1 MSSSTENNNIY
12 GLTEK
17 STLKEYYVKLERL
30 YENAVNMLTAINQSL
45 STSASEVTLNVLD
58 TDDTKT
64 TVKIPS
70 FIYLENKLEQLS
82 TNFDSLFDIP
92 KSGEAWFTK
101 SSDMFKLELIKSN
114 SAPITPLVSNID
126 SLYTSYKDNTFV
138 KDLVNPKM
146 FIKLDISNL
155 PDNISQMFVKKY
167 VFFDKSTYDSIK
179 AAGLSSY
186 QEYEAAL
193 FNMNKGVDYEE
204 YDSTISLP
212 TKEDQYQSE
221 FKILEVTD
229 TYYEDEDQHE
239 HLRYDLHFD
248 TITYTNQED
257 STIEFTLKAGDYISL
272 ENDYC
277 IYKVL
282 KVNSSTISGSIVYDV
297 KVEEYVGH
305 IALQSYDENQNMVM
319 QIYNDNYDQYHYVEV
334 PLEENPYIAIFV
346 STLQNNVRSLFSDP
360 ILLDLNSIYMK
371 DSSGNYIYDNNST
384 PLTYIQYYNKYC
396 SNIGDLI
403 DSISKTAYPQLTNFS
418 SSQLNLLQNG
428 TEAQSLVTNAVD
440 PDEVLEVVKINSHLI
455 DDESSKDI
463 ISLHK
468 QKSDVNS
475 QLSNV
480 QSNIDLIYNQL
491 TTTDFSTNTNVSQI
505 SLKTQLNEYYEE
517 RLTLQKQ
524 LLSIIDNINSLSGN
538 VSGTAL
544 SKFRIRG
551 TISDSAFVEYL
562 HSNISDKVECIG
574 LDVEYKYK
582 STNSDTNEVTNIN
595 SSIFTDWNKLELEDK
610 QRTLKFDSVTNAWS
624 IEYVDYN
631 SISNIIKWNQV
642 DIPIQQG
649 EDVVIRIRFKYNVG
663 QPFITLFSPWSDE
676 VTMTFPEKFT
686 ETSEISSILEENELD
701 TEQAK
706 FTKELINGGYQDHVS
721 NKIIDNSQTFYH
733 MPENIY
739 SGFNTPEN
747 NLISLKDKLTSMN
760 TDLEEYKNL
769 IENQINSKYK
779 VYLEWDNN
787 SIELSQNTNNNIII
801 NDSLSSDQSSFVK
814 KSMNIVVKNVGDVD
828 INLYSIFPGNV
839 NTPLLLNNEEFY
851 KDRIVNYERVPLVIG
866 DSKYPSVNHSYQT
879 LGQWI
884 YFREINKW
892 TEKSIYVSNDE
903 SDVQDREALTSDTQA
918 SFTFSPS
925 QYIGVDNLQA
935 PLAYKSHLN
944 KFNENLIGS
953 LKIEDGKIVLL
964 NPSSNKEYSQ
974 DITKYIYNY
983 VEDYTKCSDT
993 NVYNK
998 YLLRYEDICSYKID
1012 NATGT
1017 ATLTFL
1023 TPATTISGFL
1033 DNSSV
1038 NGSIVNYLTNI
1049 DYYYGA
1055 FLIPELESRDQI
1067 ICDIMDDNQYIT
1079 LSSGSSLSV
1088 PVTFEYF
1095 LTSSKSKISKS
1106 LYFDLRPTVLKD
1118 PESYIITVT
1127 AENSSTLAT
1136 FENTQMTSISDLV
1149 TENE

>member
-1 MSSSTENNNIY
+1 MSNNIENNNIY

-30 YENAVNMLTAINQSL
+30 YDNAVNMLTAINQSL

-58 TDDTKT
+58 TDDTKA

-92 KSGEAWFTK
+92 KTGEAWFTK
-101 SSDMFKLELIKSN
+101 SSDMYKLELLKSN
-114 SAPITPLVSNID
+114 SAPITPIISNLNN
-126 SLYTSYKDNTFV
+126 LYTSFKDNTFV

-155 PDNISQMFVKKY
+155 PDNISEMYVKKY
-167 VFFDKSTYDSIK
+167 VFFDKSTYDSINN
-179 AAGLSSY
+179 AGLTSY

-212 TKEDQYQSE
+212 TKQDLYQSE

-229 TYYEDEDQHE
+229 SYYTDEDQHE
-239 HLRYDLHFD
+239 HLRYELHLD

-257 STIEFTLKAGDYISL
+257 STIEFTLRAGDYISL
-272 ENDYC
+272 ENEYC

-282 KVNSSTISGSIVYDV
+282 KVNSSNISGSIVYDV
-297 KVEEYVGH
+297 IIEEYVGH
-305 IALQSYDENQNMVM
+305 IALQTYDENQNMLL
-319 QIYNDNYDQYHYVEV
+319 QIYNDNYDKYHYVEV
-334 PLEENPYIAIFV
+334 PLEENPYVAIFL
-346 STLQNNVRSLFSDP
+346 STLQNNVRSIFSEP

-418 SSQLNLLQNG
+418 STQLNLLQNG
-428 TEAQSLVTNAVD
+428 TEAQGLVTNAID

-455 DDESSKDI
+455 DDETSKDI

-468 QKSDVNS
+468 QKSDINS
-475 QLSNV
+475 QLTNV
-480 QSNIDLIYNQL
+480 QSNIDLVYNQL
-491 TTTDFSTNTNVSQI
+491 TTDFSNNTNVTQL

-551 TISDSAFVEYL
+551 TVLADNFTEYL

-582 STNSDTNEVTNIN
+582 STNSDTNELTNIN
-595 SSIFTDWNKLELEDK
+595 SSVFTDWNRLELEDR
-610 QRTLKFDSVTNAWS
+610 QRMIKFDSVTNSWS
-624 IEYVDYN
+624 LDYVDYN
-631 SISNIIKWNQV
+631 SISNIIKWNQI

-663 QPFITLFSPWSDE
+663 QPFVTIFSPWSDE
-676 VTMTFPEKFT
+676 ITMTFPEKFT
-686 ETSEISSILEENELD
+686 ETSEISSILENNELD

-739 SGFNTPEN
+739 SGFNTSEN
-747 NLISLKDKLTSMN
+747 NLISLKDKLLSMN

-769 IENQINSKYK
+769 IKNQLNSQYK

-787 SIELSQNTNNNIII
+787 SIELSQNTNNNIVI
-801 NDSLSSDQSSFVK
+801 NDSISTQQTSFVK
-814 KSMNIVVKNVGDVD
+814 KKINIVIKNTGDVD

-839 NTPLLLNNEEFY
+839 NTPLLLDNEIYY
-851 KDRIVNYERVPLVIG
+851 KDNIVNYERVPLIIG
-866 DSKYPSVNHSYQT
+866 DSKYPATNHSYQT

-884 YFREINKW
+884 YFRELNKW
-892 TEKSIYVSNDE
+892 TNKSIFLSNE
-903 SDVQDREALTSDTQA
+903 TSNTSDKIALTSGEQS
-918 SFTFSPS
+918 SFLFDPS
-925 QYIGVDNLQA
+925 QYIKVDNLQA
-935 PLAYKSHLN
+935 PLAYKAHTDNYNPNTIGTISINDDGYMVLGTN
-944 KFNENLIGS
+944 KS
-953 LKIEDGKIVLL
+953 VKD
-964 NPSSNKEYSQ
+964 YS
-974 DITKYIYNY
+974 DNINDYIYNY
-983 VEDYTKCSDT
+983 VSNYDVKTLA
-993 NVYNK
+993 NINK
-998 YLLRYEDICSYKID
+998 YILRYEDVAVYKDASDGNIELKFMTEED
-1012 NATGT
+1012 NVNDFVKKNTEAGYIIHNFSDT
-1017 ATLTFL
+1017 
-1023 TPATTISGFL
+1023 
-1033 DNSSV
+1033 NSFC
-1038 NGSIVNYLTNI
+1038 G
-1049 DYYYGA
+1049 G
-1055 FLIPELESRDQI
+1055 FLIPELDSRDQI
-1067 ICDIMDDNQYIT
+1067 ICDNFDDNQYIT
-1079 LSSGSSLSV
+1079 LTAGSSLSI
-1088 PVTFEYF
+1088 PLTFEYF
-1095 LTSSKSKISKS
+1095 LDNTTSIITKSI
-1106 LYFDLRPTVLKD
+1106 YFDLRPTVLKNPD
-1118 PESYIITVT
+1118 SFIVTIT
-1127 AENSSTLAT
+1127 AENSST
-1136 FENTQMTSISDLV
+1136 FTSFDASQLTTISDLI
-1149 TENE
+1149 TTSE

>member
-1 MSSSTENNNIY
+1 MSNNIENNNIY

-30 YENAVNMLTAINQSL
+30 YDNAVNMLTAINQSL

-58 TDDTKT
+58 TDDTKA

-92 KSGEAWFTK
+92 KTGEAWFTK
-101 SSDMFKLELIKSN
+101 SSDMYKLELLKSN
-114 SAPITPLVSNID
+114 SAPITPIISNFNN
-126 SLYTSYKDNTFV
+126 LYTSFKDNTFV

-155 PDNISQMFVKKY
+155 PDNISEMYVKKY
-167 VFFDKSTYDSIK
+167 VFFDKSTYDSINN
-179 AAGLSSY
+179 AGLTSY

-212 TKEDQYQSE
+212 TKQDLYQSE

-229 TYYEDEDQHE
+229 SYYTDEDQHE
-239 HLRYDLHFD
+239 HLRYELHLD

-257 STIEFTLKAGDYISL
+257 STIEFTLRAGDYISL
-272 ENDYC
+272 ENEYC

-282 KVNSSTISGSIVYDV
+282 KVNSSNISGSIVYDV
-297 KVEEYVGH
+297 IIEEYVGH
-305 IALQSYDENQNMVM
+305 IALQTYDENQNMLL
-319 QIYNDNYDQYHYVEV
+319 QIYNDNYDKYHYVEV
-334 PLEENPYIAIFV
+334 PLEENPYVAIFL
-346 STLQNNVRSLFSDP
+346 STLQNNVRSIFSEP

-418 SSQLNLLQNG
+418 STQLNLLQNG
-428 TEAQSLVTNAVD
+428 TEAQGLVTNAID

-455 DDESSKDI
+455 DDETSKDI

-468 QKSDVNS
+468 QKSDINS
-475 QLSNV
+475 QLTNV
-480 QSNIDLIYNQL
+480 QSNIDLVYNQL
-491 TTTDFSTNTNVSQI
+491 TTDFSNNTNVTQL

-551 TISDSAFVEYL
+551 TVLADNFTEYL

-582 STNSDTNEVTNIN
+582 STNSDTNELTNIN
-595 SSIFTDWNKLELEDK
+595 SSVFTDWNRLELEDR
-610 QRTLKFDSVTNAWS
+610 QRMIKFDSVTNSWS
-624 IEYVDYN
+624 LDYVDYN
-631 SISNIIKWNQV
+631 SISNIIKWNQI

-663 QPFITLFSPWSDE
+663 QPFVTIFSPWSDE
-676 VTMTFPEKFT
+676 ITMTFPEKFT
-686 ETSEISSILEENELD
+686 ETSEISSILENNELD

-739 SGFNTPEN
+739 SGFNTAEN
-747 NLISLKDKLTSMN
+747 NLISLKDKLLSMN

-769 IENQINSKYK
+769 IKNQLNSQYK

-787 SIELSQNTNNNIII
+787 SIELSQNTNNNIVI
-801 NDSLSSDQSSFVK
+801 NDSISTQQTSFVK
-814 KSMNIVVKNVGDVD
+814 KKINIVIKNTGDVD

-839 NTPLLLNNEEFY
+839 NTPLLLDNEIYY
-851 KDRIVNYERVPLVIG
+851 KDNIVNYERVPLIIG
-866 DSKYPSVNHSYQT
+866 DSKYPATNHSYQT

-884 YFREINKW
+884 YFRELNKW
-892 TEKSIYVSNDE
+892 TNKSIFLSNE
-903 SDVQDREALTSDTQA
+903 TSNTSDKISLTSGEQS
-918 SFTFSPS
+918 SFLFDPS
-925 QYIGVDNLQA
+925 QYIKVDNLQA
-935 PLAYKSHLN
+935 PLAYKAHTDNYNPNTIGTISINDDGYMVLGTN
-944 KFNENLIGS
+944 KS
-953 LKIEDGKIVLL
+953 VKD
-964 NPSSNKEYSQ
+964 YS
-974 DITKYIYNY
+974 DNINDYIYNY
-983 VEDYTKCSDT
+983 VSNYDVKTLA
-993 NVYNK
+993 NINK
-998 YLLRYEDICSYKID
+998 YILRYEDVAVYKDASDGNIELKFMTEED
-1012 NATGT
+1012 NVNDFVKKNTEAGYIIHNFSDT
-1017 ATLTFL
+1017 
-1023 TPATTISGFL
+1023 
-1033 DNSSV
+1033 NSFC
-1038 NGSIVNYLTNI
+1038 G
-1049 DYYYGA
+1049 G
-1055 FLIPELESRDQI
+1055 FLIPELDSRDQI
-1067 ICDIMDDNQYIT
+1067 ICDNFDDNQYIT
-1079 LSSGSSLSV
+1079 LTAGSSLSI
-1088 PVTFEYF
+1088 PLTFEYF
-1095 LTSSKSKISKS
+1095 LDNTTSIITKSI
-1106 LYFDLRPTVLKD
+1106 YFDLRPTVLKNPD
-1118 PESYIITVT
+1118 SFIVTIT
-1127 AENSSTLAT
+1127 AENSST
-1136 FENTQMTSISDLV
+1136 FTSFDASQLTTISDLI
-1149 TENE
+1149 TTSE

>member
-1 MSSSTENNNIY
+1 MSNNIENNNIY

-30 YENAVNMLTAINQSL
+30 YDNAVNMLTAINQSL

-58 TDDTKT
+58 TDDTKA

-92 KSGEAWFTK
+92 KTGEAWFTK
-101 SSDMFKLELIKSN
+101 SSDMYKLELLKSN
-114 SAPITPLVSNID
+114 SAPITPIISNLNN
-126 SLYTSYKDNTFV
+126 LYTSFKDNTFV

-155 PDNISQMFVKKY
+155 PDNISEMYVKKY
-167 VFFDKSTYDSIK
+167 VFFDKSTYDSINN
-179 AAGLSSY
+179 AGLTSY

-212 TKEDQYQSE
+212 TKQDLYQSE
-221 FKILEVTD
+221 FKILEVID
-229 TYYEDEDQHE
+229 SYYTDEDQHE
-239 HLRYDLHFD
+239 HLRYELHLD

-257 STIEFTLKAGDYISL
+257 STIEFTLRAGDYISL
-272 ENDYC
+272 ENEYC

-282 KVNSSTISGSIVYDV
+282 KVNSSNISGSIVYDV
-297 KVEEYVGH
+297 IIEEYVGH
-305 IALQSYDENQNMVM
+305 IALQTYDENQNMLL
-319 QIYNDNYDQYHYVEV
+319 QIYNDNYDKYHYVEV
-334 PLEENPYIAIFV
+334 PLEENPYVAIFL
-346 STLQNNVRSLFSDP
+346 STLQNNVRSIFSEP

-418 SSQLNLLQNG
+418 STQLNLLQNG
-428 TEAQSLVTNAVD
+428 TEAQGLVTNAID

-455 DDESSKDI
+455 DDETSKDI

-468 QKSDVNS
+468 QKSDINS
-475 QLSNV
+475 QLTNV
-480 QSNIDLIYNQL
+480 QSNIDLVYNQL
-491 TTTDFSTNTNVSQI
+491 TTTDFSNNTNVTQL

-538 VSGTAL
+538 VSGTSL

-551 TISDSAFVEYL
+551 TVLANNFTEYL

-582 STNSDTNEVTNIN
+582 STNSDTNELTNIN
-595 SSIFTDWNKLELEDK
+595 SSVFTDWNRLELEDR
-610 QRTLKFDSVTNAWS
+610 QRMIKFDSVTNSWS
-624 IEYVDYN
+624 LDYVDYN
-631 SISNIIKWNQV
+631 SISNIIKWNQI

-663 QPFITLFSPWSDE
+663 QPFVTIFSPWSDE
-676 VTMTFPEKFT
+676 ITMTFPEKFT
-686 ETSEISSILEENELD
+686 ETSEISSILENNELD

-739 SGFNTPEN
+739 SGFNTAEN
-747 NLISLKDKLTSMN
+747 NLISLKDKLLSMN

-769 IENQINSKYK
+769 IKNQLNSQYK

-787 SIELSQNTNNNIII
+787 SIELSQNTNNNIVI
-801 NDSLSSDQSSFVK
+801 NDSISTQQTSFVK
-814 KSMNIVVKNVGDVD
+814 KKINIVIKNTGDVD

-839 NTPLLLNNEEFY
+839 NTPLLLDNEIYY
-851 KDRIVNYERVPLVIG
+851 KDNIVNYERVPLIIG
-866 DSKYPSVNHSYQT
+866 DSKYPATNHSYQT

-884 YFREINKW
+884 YFRELNKW
-892 TEKSIYVSNDE
+892 TNKSIFLSNE
-903 SDVQDREALTSDTQA
+903 TSNTSDKISLTSGEQS
-918 SFTFSPS
+918 SFLFDPS
-925 QYIGVDNLQA
+925 QYIKVDNLQA
-935 PLAYKSHLN
+935 PLAYKAHTDNYNPNTIGTISINDDGYMVLGTN
-944 KFNENLIGS
+944 KS
-953 LKIEDGKIVLL
+953 VKD
-964 NPSSNKEYSQ
+964 YS
-974 DITKYIYNY
+974 DNINDYIYNY
-983 VEDYTKCSDT
+983 VSNYDVKTLA
-993 NVYNK
+993 NINK
-998 YLLRYEDICSYKID
+998 YILRYEDVAVYKDASDGNIELKFMTEED
-1012 NATGT
+1012 NVNDFVKKNTEAGYIIHNFSDT
-1017 ATLTFL
+1017 
-1023 TPATTISGFL
+1023 
-1033 DNSSV
+1033 NSFC
-1038 NGSIVNYLTNI
+1038 G
-1049 DYYYGA
+1049 G
-1055 FLIPELESRDQI
+1055 FLIPELDSRDQI
-1067 ICDIMDDNQYIT
+1067 ICDNFDDNQYIT
-1079 LSSGSSLSV
+1079 LTAGSSLSI
-1088 PVTFEYF
+1088 PLTFEYF
-1095 LTSSKSKISKS
+1095 LDNTTSIITKSI
-1106 LYFDLRPTVLKD
+1106 YFDLRPTVLKNPD
-1118 PESYIITVT
+1118 SFIVTIT
-1127 AENSSTLAT
+1127 AENSST
-1136 FENTQMTSISDLV
+1136 FTSFDASQLTTISDLI
-1149 TENE
+1149 TTSE

>member
-1 MSSSTENNNIY
+1 MSNNIENNNIY

-30 YENAVNMLTAINQSL
+30 YDNAVNMLTAINQSL

-58 TDDTKT
+58 TDDTKA

-92 KSGEAWFTK
+92 KTGEAWFTK
-101 SSDMFKLELIKSN
+101 SSDMYKLELLKSN
-114 SAPITPLVSNID
+114 SAPITPIISNLNN
-126 SLYTSYKDNTFV
+126 LYTSFKDNTFV

-155 PDNISQMFVKKY
+155 PDNISEMYVKKY
-167 VFFDKSTYDSIK
+167 VFFDKSTYDSINN
-179 AAGLSSY
+179 AGLTSY

-212 TKEDQYQSE
+212 TKQDLYQSE

-229 TYYEDEDQHE
+229 SYYTDEDQHE
-239 HLRYDLHFD
+239 HLRYELHLD

-257 STIEFTLKAGDYISL
+257 STIEFTLRAGDYISL
-272 ENDYC
+272 ENEYC

-282 KVNSSTISGSIVYDV
+282 KVNSSNISGSIVYDV
-297 KVEEYVGH
+297 IIEEYVGH
-305 IALQSYDENQNMVM
+305 IALQTYDENQNMLL
-319 QIYNDNYDQYHYVEV
+319 QIYNDNYDKYHYVEV
-334 PLEENPYIAIFV
+334 PLEENPYVAIFL
-346 STLQNNVRSLFSDP
+346 STLQNNVRSIFSEP

-418 SSQLNLLQNG
+418 STQLNLLQNG
-428 TEAQSLVTNAVD
+428 TEAQGLVTNAID

-455 DDESSKDI
+455 DDETSKDI

-468 QKSDVNS
+468 QKSDINS
-475 QLSNV
+475 QLTNV
-480 QSNIDLIYNQL
+480 QSNIDLVYNQL
-491 TTTDFSTNTNVSQI
+491 TTTDFSNNTNVTQL

-551 TISDSAFVEYL
+551 TVLADNFTEYL

-582 STNSDTNEVTNIN
+582 STNSDTNELTNIN
-595 SSIFTDWNKLELEDK
+595 SSVFTDWNRLELEDR
-610 QRTLKFDSVTNAWS
+610 QRMIKFDSVTNSWS
-624 IEYVDYN
+624 LDYVDYN
-631 SISNIIKWNQV
+631 SISNIIKWNQI

-663 QPFITLFSPWSDE
+663 QPFVTIFSPWSDE
-676 VTMTFPEKFT
+676 ITMTFPEKFT
-686 ETSEISSILEENELD
+686 ETSEISSILENNELD

-739 SGFNTPEN
+739 SGFNTAEN
-747 NLISLKDKLTSMN
+747 NLISLKDKLLSMN

-769 IENQINSKYK
+769 IKNQLNSQYK

-787 SIELSQNTNNNIII
+787 SIELSQNTNNNIVI
-801 NDSLSSDQSSFVK
+801 NDSISTQQTSFVK
-814 KSMNIVVKNVGDVD
+814 KKINIVIKNMGDVD

-839 NTPLLLNNEEFY
+839 NTPLLLDNEIYY
-851 KDRIVNYERVPLVIG
+851 KDNIVNYERVPLIIG
-866 DSKYPSVNHSYQT
+866 DSKYPATNHSYQT

-884 YFREINKW
+884 YFRELNKW
-892 TEKSIYVSNDE
+892 TNKSIFLSNE
-903 SDVQDREALTSDTQA
+903 TSNTSDKISLTSGEQS
-918 SFTFSPS
+918 SFLFDPS
-925 QYIGVDNLQA
+925 QYIKVDNLQA
-935 PLAYKSHLN
+935 PLAYKAHTDNYNPNTIGTISINDDGYMVLGTN
-944 KFNENLIGS
+944 KS
-953 LKIEDGKIVLL
+953 VKD
-964 NPSSNKEYSQ
+964 YS
-974 DITKYIYNY
+974 DNINDYIYNY
-983 VEDYTKCSDT
+983 VSNYDVKTLA
-993 NVYNK
+993 NINK
-998 YLLRYEDICSYKID
+998 YILRYEDVAVYKDASDGNIELKFITEED
-1012 NATGT
+1012 NVNDFVKKNTEAGYIIHNFSDT
-1017 ATLTFL
+1017 
-1023 TPATTISGFL
+1023 
-1033 DNSSV
+1033 NSFC
-1038 NGSIVNYLTNI
+1038 G
-1049 DYYYGA
+1049 G
-1055 FLIPELESRDQI
+1055 FLIPELDSRDQI
-1067 ICDIMDDNQYIT
+1067 ICDNFDDNQYIT
-1079 LSSGSSLSV
+1079 LTVGSSLSI
-1088 PVTFEYF
+1088 PLTFEYF
-1095 LTSSKSKISKS
+1095 LDNTTSIITKSI
-1106 LYFDLRPTVLKD
+1106 YFDLRPTVLKNPD
-1118 PESYIITVT
+1118 SFIVTIT
-1127 AENSSTLAT
+1127 AENSST
-1136 FENTQMTSISDLV
+1136 FTSFDASQLTTISDLI
-1149 TENE
+1149 TTSE